1 MPPVNRNRPK
11 RAKSSESQ
19 YSLMEFMREFPDDAT
34 CLKWLWRN
42 RYSKDGKH
50 ADCPRCKVRKQ
61 AFTRYQTA
69 QQRQSWTC
77 NGCGY
82 HLHPTADSIF
92 HKSSTSLHLW
102 FYAMYLMTSTRC
114 GISAKQLERELG
126 VTYKTAWRIAHLI
139 RHKLMAGGAEPF
151 TGGNEVEI
159 DETYMGGRRR
169 TGRGKKGTGRP
180 PANHP
185 RKVAVLGMVERKGRV
200 AAVTVPNAS
209 ARAMLP
215 HILERVLPTTT
226 VYTDEWRS
234 YNQLGMSGYRHRR
247 IHHKEHVYVSGDV
260 HTNTIEG
267 FWSLTK
273 RGISGVYH
281 AVSAKHLQGYLN
293 EYAWRY
299 NQRHERTRSQ
309 FSTLLRRAVGA

>member
-1 MPPVNRNRPK
+1 MGAHMFSKNSMNLGDLREMLRGSYRRMPRRIVRSVTLAAVMLLFAAANAQAGTPK
-11 RAKSSESQ
+11 WQAEAAPIQTVELNEPGGQILSFRHLYGGTLVHMKGTRIEPMATAK
-19 YSLMEFMREFPDDAT
+19 MEIGSRRGF
-34 CLKWLWRN
+34 
-42 RYSKDGKH
+42 
-50 ADCPRCKVRKQ
+50 
-61 AFTRYQTA
+61 
-69 QQRQSWTC
+69 
-77 NGCGY
+77 
-82 HLHPTADSIF
+82 
-92 HKSSTSLHLW
+92 
-102 FYAMYLMTSTRC
+102 
-114 GISAKQLERELG
+114 
-126 VTYKTAWRIAHLI
+126 
-139 RHKLMAGGAEPF
+139 
-151 TGGNEVEI
+151 VEI

-309 FSTLLRRAVGA
+309 FSTLLLRAVGA